1 MERFERLAEQVG
13 VLLNAKVEVV
23 GGECFV
29 KRTRPINISSQNKNF
44 NCVLDHD
51 ISFKNLKED
60 GTALNQAEIFLL
72 PEELALFTNALHQ
85 HPIPLPINYQQR
97 VDTNPNIVCIYL
109 SSEEPPENFATRLAS
124 AFNVIT
130 QNSLVK

>member
-13 VLLNAKVEVV
+13 VLLNAEVEVQ
-23 GGECFV
+23 GGECLV
-29 KRTRPINISSQNKNF
+29 KRTRTINISSQNKSF

-72 PEELALFTNALHQ
+72 PEELELFINALHQ
-85 HPIPLPINYQQR
+85 HPLPLPTNYRKR

-109 SSEEPPENFATRLAS
+109 SSEEAPENFAARLS
-124 AFNVIT
+124 TAFQMIK
-130 QNSLVK
+130 QISLVK

>member
-13 VLLNAKVEVV
+13 VLLNAEVEVQ
-23 GGECFV
+23 GGECLV
-29 KRTRPINISSQNKNF
+29 KRTRTINISSQNKNF

-72 PEELALFTNALHQ
+72 PEELELFINALHQ
-85 HPIPLPINYQQR
+85 HPLPTNYRQR

-109 SSEEPPENFATRLAS
+109 SSEEAPENFAARLS
-124 AFNVIT
+124 TAFQMIK
-130 QNSLVK
+130 QISLVK

>member
-13 VLLNAKVEVV
+13 MLLNAEVEVQ
-23 GGECFV
+23 GGECLV
-29 KRTRPINISSQNKNF
+29 KRTRTINISSQNKNF

-72 PEELALFTNALHQ
+72 PEELELFTNALHQ
-85 HPIPLPINYQQR
+85 HSLPLPTNYRQR

-109 SSEEPPENFATRLAS
+109 SSEEAPENFATRLS
-124 AFNVIT
+124 TAFQMIK